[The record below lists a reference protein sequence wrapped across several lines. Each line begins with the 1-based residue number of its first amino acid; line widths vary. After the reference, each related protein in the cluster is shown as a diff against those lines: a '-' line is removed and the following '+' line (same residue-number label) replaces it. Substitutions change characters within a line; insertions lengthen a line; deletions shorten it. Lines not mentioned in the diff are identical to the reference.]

1 MTKDYRM
8 QVVRD
13 LNTLNASE
21 WHSLR
26 DANGYQPGDVFLSL
40 PWLQLM
46 QVHGCVDNAVARDTG
61 WQPEFVTL
69 RDSDDRLVAACPIY
83 RKFHSYGEYVFDWA
97 WANAYQQHGLEYY
110 PKLLSAIPF
119 TPVRGQRLLA
129 VDADARSALV
139 QAILAYAKKQKVS
152 SFHCLLA
159 QPEEQE
165 AFNRA
170 DLMPRK
176 GVQFHWLNA
185 KPGAHEGIE
194 KFTTFDDFLA
204 SLTQPKRKKI
214 RAERRKVLEQGVSL
228 ERLIGEAIT
237 PEDWH
242 FFYRCYE
249 RTYLEHR
256 STPYL
261 NEAFF
266 QAVGRAMPDNFI
278 LVKASFEGTPIA
290 ASLLMRDK
298 DRLYGRYWG
307 ALAHVPCLHF
317 EACYYQAIEAAIELG
332 LEVMEGGA
340 QGEHKMARG
349 FLPTVTSSAHW
360 LAEPAFANAVQK
372 FLDRESEG
380 MESYVDELTDRS
392 PFKTTDADSN
402 SPLEPAD

>member
-13 LNTLNASE
+13 LNTLGASE
-21 WHSLR
+21 WHALR
-26 DANGYQPGDVFLSL
+26 DANGYQPGDVFLSFA
-40 PWLQLM
+40 WLQLM
-46 QVHGCVDNAVARDTG
+46 QQHGCVDNDEIRNTG
-61 WQPEFVTL
+61 WQPEFIIL
-69 RDSDDRLVAACPIY
+69 RDSDDKLVAACPMY

-129 VDADARSALV
+129 VDDSARSALIE
-139 QAILAYAKKQKVS
+139 AIKQHAVAQKVS
-152 SFHCLLA
+152 SFHCLLP
-159 QPEEQE
+159 QENEQ
-165 AFNRA
+165 RA
-170 DLMPRK
+170 LGKAELMDRT
-176 GVQFHWLNA
+176 GVQFHWLNRKIDA
-185 KPGAHEGIE
+185 DEQPRRFAD
-194 KFTTFDDFLA
+194 FDEFLA

-214 RAERRKVLEQGVSL
+214 RAERRKVAEQNVL
-228 ERLIGEAIT
+228 VERLIGDAIS
-237 PEDWH
+237 PADWQ

-266 QAVGRAMPDNFI
+266 QAVGQASPASFI

-317 EACYYQAIEAAIELG
+317 EACYYQAIEAAIELK
-332 LEVMEGGA
+332 LDFVEGGA

-349 FLPTVTSSAHW
+349 FLPTVTTSSHW
-360 LAEPAFANAVQK
+360 LAEPAFSNAVQK
-372 FLDRESEG
+372 FLDRESAG

-392 PFKTTDADSN
+392 PFKTDTS
-402 SPLEPAD
+402 L

>member
-13 LNTLNASE
+13 LNTLNAKE
-21 WHSLR
+21 WHTLR
-26 DANGYQPGDVFLSL
+26 DAKGYQPGDVFLSF

-46 QVHGCVDNAVARDTG
+46 QEHGCVDNKEVRDTG
-61 WQPEFVTL
+61 WQPEFITL
-69 RDSDDRLVAACPIY
+69 RDASNTLMAACPIY

-97 WANAYQQHGLEYY
+97 WANAYQQHGLNYY

-129 VDADARSALV
+129 VNDEARGALV
-139 QAILAYAKKQKVS
+139 VAIKEYAKTQKVS
-152 SFHCLLA
+152 SFHCLLP
-159 QPEEQE
+159 QEIEQNTLNAAE
-165 AFNRA
+165 
-170 DLMPRK
+170 LMDRK
-176 GVQFHWLNA
+176 GVQFHWLNM
-185 KPGAHEGIE
+185 KTGIDGQTRRFE
-194 KFTTFDDFLA
+194 NFEDFLS

-214 RAERRKVLEQGVSL
+214 RAERRKVAEQGVVL

-237 PEDWH
+237 STDWQ

-266 QAVGRAMPDNFI
+266 QAVGRAIPDNFI

-290 ASLLMRDK
+290 ASLLMKDQ

-332 LEVMEGGA
+332 LDVMEGGA

-349 FLPTVTSSAHW
+349 FLPTATTSSHW

-372 FLDRESEG
+372 FLDRESAG

-392 PFKTTDADSN
+392 PFKTDASTSKVPDS
-402 SPLEPAD
+402 

>member
-13 LNTLNASE
+13 LNNLNADE
-21 WHSLR
+21 WHALR

-40 PWLQLM
+40 QWLRLM
-46 QVHGCVDNAVARDTG
+46 QEHGCVYNEQTHDTG
-61 WQPEFVTL
+61 WQPEFITL
-69 RDSDDRLVAACPIY
+69 RNQHNNLVAACPIY

-129 VDADARSALV
+129 INDDARVALIR
-139 QAILAYAKKQKVS
+139 AIKEYSEAQKVS
-152 SFHCLLA
+152 SFHCLLP
-159 QPEEQE
+159 QESEQNCFT
-165 AFNRA
+165 AA
-170 DLMPRK
+170 GLMDRK
-176 GVQFHWLNA
+176 GVQFHWLNSKIA
-185 KPGAHEGIE
+185 PNRNNGDPGEPCR
-194 KFTTFDDFLA
+194 FTSFEDFLA
-204 SLTQPKRKKI
+204 TLTQPKRKKI
-214 RAERRKVLEQGVSL
+214 RAERRKVAEQNIKL
-228 ERLIGEAIT
+228 ERLSGEAIT
-237 PEDWH
+237 TQDWH

-261 NEAFF
+261 NESFF
-266 QAVGRAMPDNFI
+266 QAVGQAMPNNFI

-290 ASLLMRDK
+290 ASLLMRDE

-317 EACYYQAIEAAIELG
+317 EACYYQAIEAAIELK
-332 LEVMEGGA
+332 LDVMEGGA

-349 FLPTVTSSAHW
+349 FLPTGTTSSHW

-372 FLDRESEG
+372 FLDRESAG

-392 PFKTTDADSN
+392 PFKTGAEHE
-402 SPLEPAD
+402 L

>member
-13 LNTLNASE
+13 LNTLNADQ
-21 WHSLR
+21 WHGLR
-26 DANGYQPGDVFLSL
+26 DANGYKPGDAFLSL

-46 QVHGCVDNAVARDTG
+46 QEHGCVDNSTVHDTG
-61 WQPEFVTL
+61 WQPEFITL
-69 RDSDDRLVAACPIY
+69 WDRDDRLVAACPIY

-129 VDADARSALV
+129 VDGSARKALV
-139 QAILAYAKKQKVS
+139 QAILDYAKKQKVS
-152 SFHCLLA
+152 SFHCLL
-159 QPEEQE
+159 PSGEEQE
-165 AFNRA
+165 AFNSA

-176 GVQFHWLNA
+176 GVQFHWLNT
-185 KPGAHEGIE
+185 KPDELSGPRRFAN
-194 KFTTFDDFLA
+194 FDEFLS

-214 RAERRKVLEQGVSL
+214 RAERRKVAEQGVVL
-228 ERLIGEAIT
+228 ERLIGDAIS
-237 PEDWH
+237 PSDWH

-266 QAVGRAMPDNFI
+266 QAVGRAIPENFI

-317 EACYYQAIEAAIELG
+317 EACYYQAIEAAIELK
-332 LEVMEGGA
+332 LDAMEGGA

-372 FLDRESEG
+372 FLDRESAG

-392 PFKTTDADSN
+392 PFKATEPGSDSV
-402 SPLEPAD
+402 SD

>member
-13 LNTLNASE
+13 LNTLDATA
-21 WHSLR
+21 WHRLR
-26 DANGYQPGDVFLSL
+26 DANGYQPGDVFLSH

-46 QVHGCVDNAVARDTG
+46 QAHGCVDNSATQDTG
-61 WQPEFVTL
+61 WQPEFITL
-69 RDSDDRLVAACPIY
+69 TDQSDALVAACPMY
-83 RKFHSYGEYVFDWA
+83 RKMHSYGEYVFDWA
-97 WANAYQQHGLEYY
+97 WANAYQQHGLQYY

-129 VDADARSALV
+129 VDDEARSALV
-139 QAILAYAKKQKVS
+139 AAILAHAKSQKVS
-152 SFHCLLA
+152 SFHCLLP
-159 QPEEQE
+159 QEKEQA
-165 AFNRA
+165 AFSANVQ
-170 DLMPRK
+170 LMPRK
-176 GVQFHWLNA
+176 GVQFHWLNTKTDTQGQTA
-185 KPGAHEGIE
+185 PFANFEE
-194 KFTTFDDFLA
+194 FLA

-214 RAERRKVLEQGVSL
+214 RAERRKVAEQGVVL
-228 ERLIGEAIT
+228 ERLIGNAIT
-237 PEDWH
+237 PADWH

-266 QAVGRAMPDNFI
+266 QAVGQAMPEGFI

-290 ASLLMRDK
+290 ASLLMRDQ

-317 EACYYQAIEAAIELG
+317 EACYYQAIEVAIELG
-332 LEVMEGGA
+332 LAVMEGGA

-349 FLPTVTSSAHW
+349 FLPTVTTSTHW
-360 LAEPAFANAVQK
+360 LAEPAFANAVQN
-372 FLDRESEG
+372 FLDRESAG

-392 PFKTTDADSN
+392 PFKTPTPD
-402 SPLEPAD
+402 